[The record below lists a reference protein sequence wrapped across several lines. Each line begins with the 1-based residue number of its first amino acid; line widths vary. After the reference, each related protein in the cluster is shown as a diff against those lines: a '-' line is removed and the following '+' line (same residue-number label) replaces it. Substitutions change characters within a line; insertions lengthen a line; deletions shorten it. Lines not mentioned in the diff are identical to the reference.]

1 MPDFDESSL
10 RKAASWQDFKEAQ
23 GLLAAGAVTSSEK
36 TDDGWHGSVKQGKR
50 MLRTSVIARTPTWF
64 DAKCPC
70 PANQREGKFCPH
82 AIATGLHL
90 LSPPPAQGKS
100 APANAM
106 PDIAWSICVQG
117 QWQQTLGKA
126 RLSASV
132 SRSDRAP
139 TEADSRL
146 TAWLVAHNAVSR
158 PPVQLSL
165 SATNLSDFLACI
177 DGHPDITAHNSDITV
192 DSGAQIT
199 LEDCTQSGDMVLLIP
214 SRQEI
219 AKIGQSLWKISASG
233 LSRIGNAQPAAQIAP
248 VLKELSEGEQVRM
261 AMGQF
266 LRDLDLLQADL
277 DFSSSEW
284 FQSLHFIPEK
294 PDFQLSVTGS
304 VSKIQAVLHVSYP
317 RNDLPRLEG
326 SKVFT
331 HNPKE
336 ENRARSTHPLVNGTF
351 TASDPDTI
359 RSFLTGSIKAFPDY
373 WKRDLA
379 PAVLKLCSSY
389 VFVTP
394 RIEIVSSGDDWLDFE
409 LNFET
414 DSGSPVSAAEIRRLI
429 RSNGSEAQVMDGKR
443 IILSDDIENLIEP
456 LFEDLDINQE
466 NGRFTAKKASVIII
480 QELHKKNHIRNN
492 ISGLNDFAKS
502 NFPAAIHDILRPY
515 QAQGAGWLIDRLN
528 RFGGAL
534 LADDMGLGK
543 TLQTIACVENM
554 FTTCSH
560 PSPVLVVVTT
570 SLLGNWLA
578 EFKRFAPDRRVI
590 TLHGADRDK
599 LREEILPDDVVLTT
613 YGTLARDLA
622 WHLRQEYSIAVIDEA
637 SLIRNPDT
645 DHSKAVAKLNAAR
658 RIALSG
664 TPVENSAR
672 DLWSIFRFIQP
683 GWLGS
688 RSHFKERYETPL
700 SAPETAQRTATL
712 LRLKTSPFVL
722 RRTKSEVAPELP
734 SKIQINEFIEL
745 SKDQAATYRELLA
758 AGRRRIEE
766 IRDSG
771 QEAAARMQTLTTLL
785 RLRQTCCDL
794 ALLDSEKLRALPV
807 ARRSAKLERLLQ
819 IAEQSI
825 ASGSKILVFSQFQ
838 KQLVEIES
846 ALGEAGIFSLRLD
859 GKTRNRQ
866 KLVDRF
872 QAASGPPVFLIS
884 LKAGGYGLN
893 LTAADVVIHFDPW
906 WNPAAEAQATD
917 RAHRIG
923 QTKPV
928 TVFRFLTRGTVEE
941 KVVHLQS
948 TKKALADSLD
958 ESSTNA
964 GDAPA
969 WTSDELESLLMS

>member
-1 MPDFDESSL
+1 M
-10 RKAASWQDFKEAQ
+10 R
-23 GLLAAGAVTSSEK
+23 
-36 TDDGWHGSVKQGKR
+36 
-50 MLRTSVIARTPTWF
+50 
-64 DAKCPC
+64 
-70 PANQREGKFCPH
+70 
-82 AIATGLHL
+82 
-90 LSPPPAQGKS
+90 
-100 APANAM
+100 
-106 PDIAWSICVQG
+106 
-117 QWQQTLGKA
+117 
-126 RLSASV
+126 
-132 SRSDRAP
+132 
-139 TEADSRL
+139 
-146 TAWLVAHNAVSR
+146 
-158 PPVQLSL
+158 
-165 SATNLSDFLACI
+165 
-177 DGHPDITAHNSDITV
+177 
-192 DSGAQIT
+192 
-199 LEDCTQSGDMVLLIP
+199 
-214 SRQEI
+214 
-219 AKIGQSLWKISASG
+219 
-233 LSRIGNAQPAAQIAP
+233 
-248 VLKELSEGEQVRM
+248 
-261 AMGQF
+261 QF
-266 LRDLDLLQADL
+266 LQDLDLLQADL
-277 DFSSSEW
+277 DFSASEW
-284 FQSLHFIPEK
+284 FQSLHFIPAK
-294 PDFQLSVTGS
+294 PDFKLSVTGS
-304 VSKIQAVLHVSYP
+304 ASKIQAELSVSYT
-317 RNDLPRLEG
+317 RNDLPCLEG
-326 SKVFT
+326 DTVFT
-331 HNPKE
+331 TNPKE
-336 ENRARSTHPLVNGTF
+336 ENRARSSHPLVNGTF
-351 TASDPDTI
+351 TASDPDEI
-359 RSFLTGSIKAFPDY
+359 RSFLTGSLKAFPDS
-373 WKRDLA
+373 WIKELA
-379 PAVLKLCSSY
+379 PAVLKLSSSY
-389 VFVTP
+389 VFITP

-414 DSGSPVSAAEIRRLI
+414 DSGSPIPAAEIRRLI
-429 RSNGSEAQVMDGKR
+429 RTKGSANHSMDGKR
-443 IILSDDIENLIEP
+443 IILSDDIENLIDP
-456 LFEDLDINQE
+456 LFEDLEINQE
-466 NGRFTAKKASVIII
+466 NGRFTAKRASAIII
-480 QELHKKNHIRNN
+480 QELYKKNRNHNTVSDLNRFDESN
-492 ISGLNDFAKS
+492 I
-502 NFPAAIHDILRPY
+502 PTAISTILRPY
-515 QAQGAGWLIDRLN
+515 QAYGAGWMIDRLN

-543 TLQTIACVENM
+543 TLQTIACVESL

-560 PSPVLVVVTT
+560 PKPALVVVTT
-570 SLLGNWLA
+570 SLLGNWVA

-590 TLHGADRDK
+590 TLHGAARDK
-599 LREEILPDDVVLTT
+599 LRAEILPDDVVLTT

-700 SAPETAQRTATL
+700 SSQDTAQRTATL

-794 ALLDSEKLRALPV
+794 ALLDSEKLRALPIQ
-807 ARRSAKLERLLQ
+807 RRSAKLERLLE

-838 KQLVEIES
+838 KQLLEIES
-846 ALGEAGIFSLRLD
+846 ALGAAGILSLRLD
-859 GKTRNRQ
+859 GQTRNRQ
-866 KLVDRF
+866 ELVDRF
-872 QAASGPPVFLIS
+872 QTDSGPPVFLIS

-893 LTAADVVIHFDPW
+893 LTAADIVIHFDPW

-941 KVVHLQS
+941 KVVHLQTS
-948 TKKALADSLD
+948 KKALADSLD
-958 ESSTNA
+958 ESSAIA

-969 WTSDELESLLMS
+969 WTSDELEKLLMG